1 MEIFYKKLDL
11 HIQNLHQKFRAKYVI
26 KNEMYKDI
34 ILVLCEGWGDSQ
46 FKHWVQKHFILVK
59 NSDVNVV
66 YSSGKVSCPVVTYEE
81 IYTKLYECHN
91 HVGHRGRDKTWKEV
105 KANYS
110 WIPYDVVMIFIKLC
124 DSCSNRQNFAKSSAT
139 KQIISTDYLTRIQI
153 SLIDMSGHPDGKF
166 KWILHTK
173 NPISEFSWAYPLESK
188 EVEPVAEKLL
198 NQFYTFGPSCILQ
211 SDNGKAFVT
220 QIINEMKKT
229 WVDLVILNGK
239 IPPVEAQVLI
249 DHDNRTLVIALEK
262 WMQHN
267 HTDNWSKGLG
277 PVVYAINTSVVKITN
292 KTPYE
297 VIFGEGLRSDFEIWK
312 AISQSG
318 VEDEENLPDNFI
330 RKINGC
336 DDSNDLQNS
345 NTQLNILD
353 ANNQRLRLA
362 PQPQTPTLSS
372 VSNNVSIAHNT
383 LTKTHQTI
391 NINSSSNYL
400 GLNDNATTQDFSIVN
415 NDTSVHD
422 HRYGTIREQTEEV
435 YFKSA
440 TKRQKL
446 HENAMTQRA
455 Q

>member
-1 MEIFYKKLDL
+1 MEIFYKKLDT
-11 HIQNLHQKFRAKYVI
+11 HIQNLEEKYRAKYVI
-26 KNEMYKDI
+26 KHEMYEDI
-34 ILVLCEGWGDSQ
+34 ILVLRDGWGDPQ
-46 FKHWVQKHFILVK
+46 FKYWVKKHFTLVK
-59 NSDVNVV
+59 NGDIYVV
-66 YSSGKVSCPVVTYEE
+66 YNKGNVSCPVVTYEE

-91 HVGHRGRDKTWKEV
+91 RVGHHGRDKTWKEV

-124 DSCSNRQNFAKSSAT
+124 DSCNSRHNFVKSSAT
-139 KQIISTDYLTRIQI
+139 KQILSIDYLPRIQI
-153 SLIDMSGHPDGKF
+153 SLIDMTDRPDGKF

-173 NPISEFSWAYPLESK
+173 DSFSKFVWAYPLESK

-211 SDNGKAFVT
+211 SDNGKEFVT
-220 QIINEMKKT
+220 QIINEMRKT

-362 PQPQTPTLSS
+362 PQPQAPTLSP
-372 VSNNVSIAHNT
+372 VSNNAIIAHNT

-391 NINSSSNYL
+391 NINTSN
-400 GLNDNATTQDFSIVN
+400 FSIVN

-422 HRYGTIREQTEEV
+422 HRHGTIREQTEED
-435 YFKSA
+435 YFKSTA
-440 TKRQKL
+440 KRQKL

>member
-34 ILVLCEGWGDSQ
+34 ILVLCDGWGDSQ

-66 YSSGKVSCPVVTYEE
+66 YSSGKASRPVVTYEKL
-81 IYTKLYECHN
+81 YTKLYECHN
-91 HVGHRGRDKTWKEV
+91 RVGHHGRDKTWKEV

-173 NPISEFSWAYPLESK
+173 DPISEFLWAYPLESK
-188 EVEPVAEKLL
+188 E
-198 NQFYTFGPSCILQ
+198 
-211 SDNGKAFVT
+211 
-220 QIINEMKKT
+220 EMKKT

-330 RKINGC
+330 LHHCDISNTGTG

-435 YFKSA
+435 YF
-440 TKRQKL
+440 
-446 HENAMTQRA
+446 
-455 Q
+455 

>member
-1 MEIFYKKLDL
+1 MEIFYKKLDI
-11 HIQNLHQKFRAKYVI
+11 HIQNLEEKYRAKYVI
-26 KNEMYKDI
+26 KHEMYEDI
-34 ILVLCEGWGDSQ
+34 ILVLRDGWGDPQ
-46 FKHWVQKHFILVK
+46 FKYWVKKHFTLVK
-59 NSDVNVV
+59 NGDVYVLYNKD
-66 YSSGKVSCPVVTYEE
+66 KVSCPVVTYEE
-81 IYTKLYECHN
+81 IYTKLYERHN

-173 NPISEFSWAYPLESK
+173 DPISEFSWAYPLESK
-188 EVEPVAEKLL
+188 E
-198 NQFYTFGPSCILQ
+198 
-211 SDNGKAFVT
+211 
-220 QIINEMKKT
+220 EMRKT

-239 IPPVEAQVLI
+239 ITPVEARALI
-249 DHDNRTLVIALEK
+249 EHDNRTLVIALEK

-277 PVVYAINTSVVKITN
+277 PVVYAINTSLVKITN
-292 KTPYE
+292 KTPFE
-297 VIFGEGLRSDFEIWK
+297 VIFREGLRSDFEIWK
-312 AISQSG
+312 AISQSVHHCDISNTG
-318 VEDEENLPDNFI
+318 A
-330 RKINGC
+330 G

-353 ANNQRLRLA
+353 ENNQGLRLA
-362 PQPQTPTLSS
+362 LQPQAPTLSP
-372 VSNNVSIAHNT
+372 VSNKVIIAHNT

-391 NINSSSNYL
+391 NINTSN
-400 GLNDNATTQDFSIVN
+400 FSILN

-422 HRYGTIREQTEEV
+422 HRHGRIREQTEED
-435 YFKSA
+435 YFKSTA
-440 TKRQKL
+440 KRQKL

>member
-1 MEIFYKKLDL
+1 
-11 HIQNLHQKFRAKYVI
+11 
-26 KNEMYKDI
+26 MYKDI
-34 ILVLCEGWGDSQ
+34 ILVLCDGWGDSQ

-66 YSSGKVSCPVVTYEE
+66 YSSGKASRPVVTYEKL
-81 IYTKLYECHN
+81 YTKLYECHN
-91 HVGHRGRDKTWKEV
+91 RVGHHGRDKTWKEV

-173 NPISEFSWAYPLESK
+173 DPISEFLWAYPLESK
-188 EVEPVAEKLL
+188 E
-198 NQFYTFGPSCILQ
+198 
-211 SDNGKAFVT
+211 
-220 QIINEMKKT
+220 EMKKT

>member
-124 DSCSNRQNFAKSSAT
+124 DSCSSRQNFTKSSAT
-139 KQIISTDYLTRIQI
+139 KEIISIGYLTRIQI
-153 SLIDMSGHPDGKF
+153 SLIDMRGHPDGKF

-198 NQFYTFGPSCILQ
+198 NQFYTFGPPCILQ

-312 AISQSG
+312 VMSQAG
-318 VEDEENLPDNFI
+318 VEDEENLPDNFT
-330 RKINGC
+330 RKLNGR
-336 DDSNDLQNS
+336 DDSNVLQHS
-345 NTQLNILD
+345 NNQLNTLNT
-353 ANNQRLRLA
+353 NNQTLHLTLR
-362 PQPQTPTLSS
+362 PQTLALTS
-372 VSNNVSIAHNT
+372 VPNNIIITHPT
-383 LTKTHQTI
+383 LTKTHRTT
-391 NINSSSNYL
+391 NINSSN
-400 GLNDNATTQDFSIVN
+400 FSIVS
-415 NDTSVHD
+415 NDTSVHN
-422 HRYGTIREQTEEV
+422 HRHGTIREQAEEN
-435 YFKSA
+435 YLKSA
-440 TKRQKL
+440 AKRQKL
-446 HENAMTQRA
+446 HENAMTQ
-455 Q
+455 QEQYQPKDFIGL

>member
-34 ILVLCEGWGDSQ
+34 ILVLCDGWGDSQ

-66 YSSGKVSCPVVTYEE
+66 YSSGKASRPVVTYEKL
-81 IYTKLYECHN
+81 YTKLYECHN
-91 HVGHRGRDKTWKEV
+91 RVGHHGRDKTWKEV

-173 NPISEFSWAYPLESK
+173 DPISEFLWAYPLESK
-188 EVEPVAEKLL
+188 E
-198 NQFYTFGPSCILQ
+198 
-211 SDNGKAFVT
+211 
-220 QIINEMKKT
+220 EMKKT

-330 RKINGC
+330 LHHCDISNTGTG

-391 NINSSSNYL
+391 NINSSN
-400 GLNDNATTQDFSIVN
+400 FSIVN

>member
-34 ILVLCEGWGDSQ
+34 ILVLCDGWGDSQ

-66 YSSGKVSCPVVTYEE
+66 YSSGKASRPVVTYEKL
-81 IYTKLYECHN
+81 YTKLYECHN
-91 HVGHRGRDKTWKEV
+91 RVGHHGRDKTWKEV

-173 NPISEFSWAYPLESK
+173 DPISEFLWAYPLESK
-188 EVEPVAEKLL
+188 E
-198 NQFYTFGPSCILQ
+198 
-211 SDNGKAFVT
+211 
-220 QIINEMKKT
+220 EMKKT

-330 RKINGC
+330 LHHCDISNTGTG

-400 GLNDNATTQDFSIVN
+400 GLNDNATTQGFS
-415 NDTSVHD
+415 
-422 HRYGTIREQTEEV
+422 
-435 YFKSA
+435 
-440 TKRQKL
+440 
-446 HENAMTQRA
+446 
-455 Q
+455 

>member
-1 MEIFYKKLDL
+1 
-11 HIQNLHQKFRAKYVI
+11 
-26 KNEMYKDI
+26 MYKDI

-124 DSCSNRQNFAKSSAT
+124 DSCSSRQNFTKSSAT
-139 KQIISTDYLTRIQI
+139 KEIISIGYLTRIQI
-153 SLIDMSGHPDGKF
+153 SLIDMRGHPDGKF

-198 NQFYTFGPSCILQ
+198 NQFYTFGPPCILQ

-312 AISQSG
+312 VMSQAG
-318 VEDEENLPDNFI
+318 VEDEENLPDNFT
-330 RKINGC
+330 RKLNGR
-336 DDSNDLQNS
+336 DDSNVLQHS
-345 NTQLNILD
+345 NNQLNTLNT
-353 ANNQRLRLA
+353 NNQTLHLTLR
-362 PQPQTPTLSS
+362 PQTLALTS
-372 VSNNVSIAHNT
+372 VPNNIIITHPT
-383 LTKTHQTI
+383 LTKTHRTT

-400 GLNDNATTQDFSIVN
+400 GLNDNSITQDFSIVS
-415 NDTSVHD
+415 NDTSVHN
-422 HRYGTIREQTEEV
+422 HRHGTIREQAEEN
-435 YFKSA
+435 YLKSA
-440 TKRQKL
+440 AKRQKL
-446 HENAMTQRA
+446 HENAMTQ
-455 Q
+455 QEQYQPKDFIGL

>member
-34 ILVLCEGWGDSQ
+34 ILVLCDGWGDSQ

-66 YSSGKVSCPVVTYEE
+66 YSSGKASRPVVTYEKL
-81 IYTKLYECHN
+81 YTKLYECHN
-91 HVGHRGRDKTWKEV
+91 RVGHHGRDKTWKEV

-173 NPISEFSWAYPLESK
+173 DPISEFLWAYPLESK
-188 EVEPVAEKLL
+188 E
-198 NQFYTFGPSCILQ
+198 
-211 SDNGKAFVT
+211 
-220 QIINEMKKT
+220 EMKKT

>member
-34 ILVLCEGWGDSQ
+34 ILVLCDGWGDSQ

-66 YSSGKVSCPVVTYEE
+66 YSSGKASRPVVTYEKL
-81 IYTKLYECHN
+81 YTKLYECHN
-91 HVGHRGRDKTWKEV
+91 RVGHHGRDKTWKEV

-173 NPISEFSWAYPLESK
+173 DPISEFLWAYPLESK
-188 EVEPVAEKLL
+188 E
-198 NQFYTFGPSCILQ
+198 
-211 SDNGKAFVT
+211 
-220 QIINEMKKT
+220 EMKKT

-330 RKINGC
+330 LHHCDISNTGTG